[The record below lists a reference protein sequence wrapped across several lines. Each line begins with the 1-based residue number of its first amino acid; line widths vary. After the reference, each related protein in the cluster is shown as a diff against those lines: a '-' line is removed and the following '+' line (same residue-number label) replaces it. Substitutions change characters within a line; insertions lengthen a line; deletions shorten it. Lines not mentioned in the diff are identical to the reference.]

1 MAAKKGSTS
10 SKTAHVLN
18 LLGSASKA
26 EPEQPAQKEE
36 TPLDTSTPQV
46 QHQEQEP
53 QAEVEEKQEVKQ
65 EIKSEN
71 TQSRHLS
78 PPILEVARTNHNA
91 ISESIHNALEDALR
105 AELKEQQGLE
115 VPQPRLAEEAS
126 QAVEPEIAV
135 AEEASQ
141 AVELAPAVTEE
152 PKEAAALEPA
162 VAEEASQAVEPAP
175 AVTEEPK
182 EAVAPEPADAEEV
195 KTAEVLQ
202 PADAAEVK
210 TAETP
215 QPADAE
221 EVKTAE
227 APQPAD
233 AEEVKTAEAPQ
244 PADVEKVVI
253 PQSTAVMSEAEPEH
267 FYDQLEDGSEFVNVM
282 QILVEEKIEKYVKMF
297 KLCQCPRCMSD
308 VEALALSRLPAQYVV
323 LPSKNKVP
331 LLSVYRSKFDSQVT
345 TQIIYACKEVM
356 QDPRH

>member
-91 ISESIHNALEDALR
+91 ISESIHNALEDALK
-105 AELKEQQGLE
+105 AELKEQQLLE
-115 VPQPRLAEEAS
+115 APQPAD
-126 QAVEPEIAV
+126 
-135 AEEASQ
+135 
-141 AVELAPAVTEE
+141 TEE
-152 PKEAAALEPA
+152 VKTAEAPQ
-162 VAEEASQAVEPAP
+162 S
-175 AVTEEPK
+175 T
-182 EAVAPEPADAEEV
+182 DAEEV
-195 KTAEVLQ
+195 KTAEAPQ
-202 PADAAEVK
+202 STDAEEVK
-210 TAETP
+210 TAEAPQSTDAEEVKAAEVP

-233 AEEVKTAEAPQ
+233 AEEVKAAEAPQPADAEEVKAAETPQ

-323 LPSKNKVP
+323 LSSKNKVP

-356 QDPRH
+356 EDPRH

>member
-91 ISESIHNALEDALR
+91 ISESIHNALEDALK
-105 AELKEQQGLE
+105 AELKEQQLLE
-115 VPQPRLAEEAS
+115 APQP
-126 QAVEPEIAV
+126 
-135 AEEASQ
+135 
-141 AVELAPAVTEE
+141 
-152 PKEAAALEPA
+152 
-162 VAEEASQAVEPAP
+162 
-175 AVTEEPK
+175 
-182 EAVAPEPADAEEV
+182 ADTEEV
-195 KTAEVLQ
+195 KTAEAPQ
-202 PADAAEVK
+202 PADAAEVNA
-210 TAETP
+210 AEAP

-233 AEEVKTAEAPQ
+233 AEEVKTAETPQ

-253 PQSTAVMSEAEPEH
+253 PQSTAVMSEAEPQH

-323 LPSKNKVP
+323 LSSKNKVP

-356 QDPRH
+356 EDPRH

>member
-91 ISESIHNALEDALR
+91 ISESIHNALEDALK
-105 AELKEQQGLE
+105 AELKEQQLLE
-115 VPQPRLAEEAS
+115 
-126 QAVEPEIAV
+126 
-135 AEEASQ
+135 
-141 AVELAPAVTEE
+141 AP
-152 PKEAAALEPA
+152 
-162 VAEEASQAVEPAP
+162 
-175 AVTEEPK
+175 
-182 EAVAPEPADAEEV
+182 
-195 KTAEVLQ
+195 Q
-202 PADAAEVK
+202 PADAAEVNA
-210 TAETP
+210 AEAP

-233 AEEVKTAEAPQ
+233 AEEVKMAEVPQSTDAAEVKTAETPQPADAEEVKAAEAPQ
-244 PADVEKVVI
+244 PADAEEVKTAEAPKPAVAEEANQAEI
-253 PQSTAVMSEAEPEH
+253 PQQGMAEGNKETGVSKPTVMDEAEPEH

-323 LPSKNKVP
+323 LSSKNKVP
-331 LLSVYRSKFDSQVT
+331 LLSVYRSKYDSQVT

>member
-91 ISESIHNALEDALR
+91 ISESIHNALEDALK
-105 AELKEQQGLE
+105 AELKEQQLLEAPQPADTEEVKTAEAPQSTDAAEVKTAEAPQPADAAEGKTAE
-115 VPQPRLAEEAS
+115 VPQPADAEEVKTAEVPQS
-126 QAVEPEIAV
+126 TD
-135 AEEASQ
+135 AEEVKAAETPQ
-141 AVELAPAVTEE
+141 PAD
-152 PKEAAALEPA
+152 
-162 VAEEASQAVEPAP
+162 AEEVKTAEVPQSTDAEEVKAAEAP
-175 AVTEEPK
+175 Q
-182 EAVAPEPADAEEV
+182 PADAEEV

-210 TAETP
+210 TAET
-215 QPADAE
+215 
-221 EVKTAE
+221 
-227 APQPAD
+227 
-233 AEEVKTAEAPQ
+233 PQ

-323 LPSKNKVP
+323 LSSKNKVP

-356 QDPRH
+356 EDPRH

>member
-18 LLGSASKA
+18 LLGSASKIEA
-26 EPEQPAQKEE
+26 EPPAQKEE
-36 TPLDTSTPQV
+36 PPLNPPSAPQV
-46 QHQEQEP
+46 QHEEQETKT
-53 QAEVEEKQEVKQ
+53 EVEGEQEVKQ
-65 EIKSEN
+65 EVKPDN
-71 TQSRHLS
+71 TQSRHLA

-91 ISESIHNALEDALR
+91 ISESIHNALEDALQ

-182 EAVAPEPADAEEV
+182 EAAAPKPAVAEEANQ
-195 KTAEVLQ
+195 AE
-202 PADAAEVK
+202 
-210 TAETP
+210 
-215 QPADAE
+215 
-221 EVKTAE
+221 
-227 APQPAD
+227 
-233 AEEVKTAEAPQ
+233 
-244 PADVEKVVI
+244 I
-253 PQSTAVMSEAEPEH
+253 PQQGMAEGNKETGVSKPTVMDEAEPEH
-267 FYDQLEDGSEFVNVM
+267 FYDHLEDGSEFVNVM

-323 LPSKNKVP
+323 LSSKNKIP
-331 LLSVYRSKFDSQVT
+331 LLTVYRSKYDSQVT

>member
-91 ISESIHNALEDALR
+91 ISESIHNALEDALK
-105 AELKEQQGLE
+105 AELKEQQLLE
-115 VPQPRLAEEAS
+115 APQPAD
-126 QAVEPEIAV
+126 
-135 AEEASQ
+135 
-141 AVELAPAVTEE
+141 TEE
-152 PKEAAALEPA
+152 VKTAEAPQPADAAEVNA
-162 VAEEASQAVEPAP
+162 AEAP
-175 AVTEEPK
+175 Q
-182 EAVAPEPADAEEV
+182 PADAEEV
-195 KTAEVLQ
+195 KTAEAPQ
-202 PADAAEVK
+202 PADAEEVKAAEAPQSTDAEEVKAAETPQPADAEEVK

-233 AEEVKTAEAPQ
+233 AEEVKTAETPQ

-253 PQSTAVMSEAEPEH
+253 PQSTAVMSEAEPQH

-323 LPSKNKVP
+323 LSSKNKVP

-356 QDPRH
+356 EDPRH